1 ENEEA
6 HEARQPPSTSSYL
19 SWLVGEEKDPELV
32 ALEAKADRYVTQL
45 LALDRVL
52 QQWRHKKL
60 DNQEAVLHADNV
72 MENICSIGEV
82 DGDLCRQHLKK
93 QGISDERRTHAR
105 MAFFARSGEQL
116 WGQGPQ
122 LARW

>member
-1 ENEEA
+1 MSRP
-6 HEARQPPSTSSYL
+6 HTL
-19 SWLVGEEKDPELV
+19 
-32 ALEAKADRYVTQL
+32 
-45 LALDRVL
+45 
-52 QQWRHKKL
+52 
-60 DNQEAVLHADNV
+60 EAVLHADNV